1 MNYLAHLHL
10 GGSRPNQLLGSL
22 YGDFVK
28 GPLRG
33 VYPAELEAAIHLHR
47 RLDAW
52 TDQHPLV
59 TEARLRFSPELRR
72 YSGIVLDVF
81 FDHALA
87 INWADFSNQPL
98 DDFTQK
104 FYQLLEK
111 QPNLPGRLARVAPWL
126 IKEDWLSS
134 YQEFEVLKIVLSGIS
149 QRLKQPGILDPFWP
163 ELKDHYQPLLN
174 DFQLIYPELI
184 EFADNH
190 WQKLKLQE
198 K

>member
-28 GPLRG
+28 GPLKG
-33 VYPAELEAAIHLHR
+33 HYPAELEAAIHLHR

-52 TDQHPLV
+52 TDQHPLI

-87 INWADFSNQPL
+87 VNWASYSHEPL
-98 DDFTQK
+98 AVFTQN
-104 FYQLLEK
+104 FYKLLAK
-111 QPNLPGRLARVAPWL
+111 QTSLPGRLVKVAPW
-126 IKEDWLSS
+126 IIEEDWLGS
-134 YQEFEVLKIVLSGIS
+134 YQEFEILQTVLKGIS
-149 QRLKQPGILDPFWP
+149 YRLKQPGVLAPFWP
-163 ELKDHYQPLLN
+163 ELEDNYLVLLN
-174 DFQLIYPELI
+174 DFQEIYPQLI
-184 EFADNH
+184 EFAEEH
-190 WQKLKLQE
+190 WLVN
-198 K
+198 

>member
-28 GPLRG
+28 GPLKG
-33 VYPAELEAAIHLHR
+33 KFPAEVEAAIHLHR

-87 INWADFSNQPL
+87 INWVNYSKQPL
-98 DDFTQK
+98 GSFTQNV
-104 FYQLLEK
+104 YQLLEK
-111 QPNLPGRLARVAPWL
+111 QPSLPGRLAQVAPWL
-126 IKEDWLSS
+126 IKDDWLGR
-134 YQEFEVLKIVLSGIS
+134 YQDFKVLKLVLSGIS
-149 QRLKQPGILDPFWP
+149 HRLKQPDLLAPFWP
-163 ELKDHYQPLLN
+163 ELKNLYQPLLN
-174 DFQLIYPELI
+174 DFELIYPQLI
-184 EFADNH
+184 EFSEQH
-190 WQKLKLQE
+190 WQAT
-198 K
+198 

>member
-33 VYPAELEAAIHLHR
+33 EYPTELEAAIHLHR

-59 TEARLRFSPELRR
+59 TKARLRFSPELRR
-72 YSGIVLDVF
+72 YSGIVVDVF

-87 INWADFSNQPL
+87 INWASYSSQPL
-98 DDFTQK
+98 NKFTQK
-104 FYQLLEK
+104 VYQLLEE
-111 QPNLPGRLARVAPWL
+111 QPRLPGRLAKVAPWL
-126 IKEDWLSS
+126 IQEDWLGS
-134 YQEFEVLKIVLSGIS
+134 YQDFELLKLVLSGIS
-149 QRLKQPGILDPFWP
+149 QRLKQPNILEPFWP
-163 ELKDHYQPLLN
+163 ELKENYLLLLE
-174 DFQLIYPELI
+174 DFEIIYPQLL
-184 EFADNH
+184 EFSEQH
-190 WQKLKLQE
+190 WLALKS
-198 K
+198 